1 MNREVKSQPIRVFDV
16 VAFSPFLVWLGLR
29 RDRRLSDTERFL
41 LVAMGIGTA
50 VYNARN
56 YLRIEARETSSLQG
70 RSCCSREGE
79 ADVIPCKRP
88 PTYLGH

>member
-1 MNREVKSQPIRVFDV
+1 VNREVKSQPVRVFDV

-56 YLRIEARETSSLQG
+56 YLRIRARETSSLQG
-70 RSCCSREGE
+70 
-79 ADVIPCKRP
+79 
-88 PTYLGH
+88 L